1 MFPTLRTLVKRLAL
15 LAAVGVV
22 ITQMLPSLADQLSP
36 NPEVVTAAPAPTS
49 EASSSPSPTESPIIS
64 ATPAAEP
71 IADIT
76 YLESDSPTAKAKVI
90 ESNSLVFRVPNAL
103 QVDPRANSLRSDAF
117 ALGGAQDILVCI
129 ASSKANV
136 SLATTANVLSEG
148 QGSRSLTVSG
158 TTAAVLSALTSGQ
171 GITAVSAGTIAG
183 SAMTF
188 RVAAVSKATADVE
201 LCNEAKITRSTAIT
215 ALGIDLNTVKIPV
228 KMGKK

>member
-1 MFPTLRTLVKRLAL
+1 
-15 LAAVGVV
+15 
-22 ITQMLPSLADQLSP
+22 MLPSLADQLSP

>member
-1 MFPTLRTLVKRLAL
+1 V
-15 LAAVGVV
+15 
-22 ITQMLPSLADQLSP
+22 
-36 NPEVVTAAPAPTS
+36 
-49 EASSSPSPTESPIIS
+49 SPIIS

-90 ESNSLVFRVPNAL
+90 ESKSLVFRVPNAL

-148 QGSRSLTVSG
+148 EGSRSLTVSG
-158 TTAAVLSALTSGQ
+158 TTAAVLTALTSGR
-171 GITAVSAGTIAG
+171 GLTAVSSGTIAG

-188 RVAAVSKATADVE
+188 RVAAVSKPTVDVE
-201 LCNEAKITRSTAIT
+201 LCNEAQITRSTAIT
-215 ALGIDLNTVKIPV
+215 ALGIGLNTVKIPV
-228 KMGKK
+228 EMGKK

>member
-1 MFPTLRTLVKRLAL
+1 MSPTLRKLVKRLAL

-36 NPEVVTAAPAPTS
+36 NPEVATATPTPS
-49 EASSSPSPTESPIIS
+49 LEASSSPSPTASPISS
-64 ATPAAEP
+64 ATPVAEP
-71 IADIT
+71 TADIT
-76 YLESDSPTAKAKVI
+76 YAATDSPTAKAKVL
-90 ESNSLVFRVPNAL
+90 ESNSLVFRVPNSL
-103 QVDPRANSLRSDAF
+103 QVDPRARSLRTDAF
-117 ALGGAQDILVCI
+117 ALGGAQNILVCI

-188 RVAAVSKATADVE
+188 RVAAVSKATTDVE

>member
-36 NPEVVTAAPAPTS
+36 NPEVVTAAPAPAS
-49 EASSSPSPTESPIIS
+49 EASSSPSPTVSPIIS

-148 QGSRSLTVSG
+148 EGSRSLTVSG
-158 TTAAVLSALTSGQ
+158 TTAAVLTALTSGR
-171 GITAVSAGTIAG
+171 GLTAVSSGTIAG

-188 RVAAVSKATADVE
+188 RVAAVSKPTVDVE
-201 LCNEAKITRSTAIT
+201 LCNEAQITRSTAIT
-215 ALGIDLNTVKIPV
+215 ALGIGLNTVKIPV
-228 KMGKK
+228 EMGKK